1 MHVDHPDTEL
11 GTGCHGFG
19 NGIGNIVKLQIQ
31 KDIESLGHQLAYKL
45 RAKQGKHLLAYLET
59 ALGRRDTFN
68 ER

>member
-1 MHVDHPDTEL
+1 MK
-11 GTGCHGFG
+11 F
-19 NGIGNIVKLQIQ
+19 QIQ